1 MSYIIAQTDRKLE
14 IGHGSK
20 SEYTVLMYLEVLCKL
35 CFDNT
40 VTKSNEDRVLVLI
53 RTLCPTLQTK
63 HMHKCFISDVTEAG
77 KRCPY
82 RVSSERLLSTKIYSN
97 CRCINILHVLNNKF
111 SSIIKVTVS

>member
-1 MSYIIAQTDRKLE
+1 METE
-14 IGHGSK
+14 

-53 RTLCPTLQTK
+53 RALCPTLQTK
-63 HMHKCFISDVTEAG
+63 HRHKCFISDVTEAG

-82 RVSSERLLSTKIYSN
+82 RLSSEKAAQYQDL
-97 CRCINILHVLNNKF
+97 
-111 SSIIKVTVS
+111 